1 MLKDELA
8 GYLFCGG
15 SMKELIEKRIEDL
28 MAQGKNLETQIHMIS
43 GAIQQCQW
51 QLAELEK
58 QDASKEIDEQ
68 KSV

>member
-1 MLKDELA
+1 
-8 GYLFCGG
+8 
-15 SMKELIEKRIEDL
+15 MKELIEKRIEDL

-58 QDASKEIDEQ
+58 QDASKEIDQQ
-68 KSV
+68 KSI